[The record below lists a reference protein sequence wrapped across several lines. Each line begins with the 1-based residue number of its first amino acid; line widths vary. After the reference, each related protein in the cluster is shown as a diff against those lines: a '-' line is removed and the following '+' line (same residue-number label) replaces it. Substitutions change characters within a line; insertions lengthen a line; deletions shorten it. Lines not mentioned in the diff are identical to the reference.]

1 MNFFLVTSQ
10 HCQSEFSSFVL
21 FSQTLSTKTVLT
33 AVLHVESDT
42 ILIVHPAERG
52 MIQIVALL
60 GGLDMTRTIAHQGK
74 LGMTLRTVLLK
85 GESNKVTLIT
95 LLLVERDTTLI
106 RVQ

>member
-21 FSQTLSTKTVLT
+21 FSQTLSTKRVLT

-60 GGLDMTRTIAHQGK
+60 GGLYMI
-74 LGMTLRTVLLK
+74 LRTVLLK
-85 GESNKVTLIT
+85 GESSKMTLIT

>member
-74 LGMTLRTVLLK
+74 LVMTLMTVLLK